1 MDWYVTAYW
10 TDARQREKV
19 LILCQYDCVLIP
31 GPHSFSSLTYGREGE
46 AEKCHTCFASRHD
59 NKDHPSQR
67 RSGRWWEA
75 NMCSLKSFTKCP
87 PPSASPRARPSP
99 LLAVHSL
106 LVHRHQRF
114 FYLRE
119 PFSAAVWFKFP
130 HQRGKP
136 LIALLNEALNP
147 QLLPWNYPASTS
159 KSLQTFR
166 GWMKFKHITLF
177 SHVPPL
183 FARCAAGLLTSPN
196 PSSLVPPDRLEFITT
211 IPDLLSPCIWVVICL
226 LAPIHF
232 VGADGQL
239 ISGGAGEERRLAAN
253 RQRPH
258 QLS

>member
-1 MDWYVTAYW
+1 MEQFKQ
-10 TDARQREKV
+10 ARQLLFNATFFSPLAHTHTHTHTHTQGGLV
-19 LILCQYDCVLIP
+19 LTAR
-31 GPHSFSSLTYGREGE
+31 TYGLICYSLLDRCKTEGKSIDFVPIWLRVDPGATFIFITHIWEGGE

-183 FARCAAGLLTSPN
+183 FARCAAGLWPDPMLH
-196 PSSLVPPDRLEFITT
+196 PSF
-211 IPDLLSPCIWVVICL
+211 LLI
-226 LAPIHF
+226 
-232 VGADGQL
+232 D
-239 ISGGAGEERRLAAN
+239 
-253 RQRPH
+253 
-258 QLS
+258 